1 MTDAAAARRMW
12 TLFEPLHTISYFAQ
26 PARSAFEQAG
36 LRGFW
41 RGYFAGR
48 AAPIGRVGAAPVVAA
63 FFSFAPRMVERAL
76 PAVWELITPAEALT
90 VRETGAVAA
99 LRDLLGLRDIDPV
112 PGPVVAVA
120 DRLAAAAEHVDV
132 AGRTLGAS
140 NAALPVPAEP
150 LARLWHAAT
159 VLREHRGDGHI
170 AALVAADI
178 DAPEAL
184 ALRAGAYLSVMRRSA
199 SDQGNASEGS
209 TGVSGSTERAQM
221 QPARGWTDDEWDAAA
236 TRLIGRG
243 LLQPDGA
250 ATDDGTQLHRSI
262 EAATDQAAARPW
274 ARLNAAEIEDL
285 ADLLLPIA
293 TACAVVL
300 PFPNPV
306 GVPAPVPPA

>member
-1 MTDAAAARRMW
+1 MTDAATARRMW
-12 TLFEPLHTISYFAQ
+12 TLFEPVHTISYFAQ
-26 PARSAFEQAG
+26 PAKIAFEQAG

-48 AAPIGRVGAAPVVAA
+48 AAPIGQVGPAPVLAA

-90 VRETGAVAA
+90 VREAGAVAA

-120 DRLAAAAEHVDV
+120 DRLAAVAEHVNV

-184 ALRAGAYLSVMRRSA
+184 ALRVGAHLSATRRNA
-199 SDQGNASEGS
+199 SDQGHASAGS
-209 TGVSGSTERAQM
+209 TDVSGSTGRAQM
-221 QPARGWTDDEWDAAA
+221 QSARGWTDDEWDAAA
-236 TRLIGRG
+236 ARLIGRG

-250 ATDDGTQLHRSI
+250 ATEDGAQLHRGI

-274 ARLNAAEIEDL
+274 ARLNAAEIDYL
-285 ADLLLPIA
+285 TDLLLPIA

>member
-1 MTDAAAARRMW
+1 MW
-12 TLFEPLHTISYFAQ
+12 TLFEPVHVISYFAS
-26 PARSAFEQAG
+26 PAKGAFEQAG

-48 AAPIGRVGAAPVVAA
+48 AAPIGQVGAAPVIAA
-63 FFSFAPRMVERAL
+63 FFSFAPAMVTRAL
-76 PAVWELITPAEALT
+76 PAVWDLISPAHAVA
-90 VRETGAVAA
+90 VREAGAVAA
-99 LRDLLGLRDIDPV
+99 LRELFGLAEGEPV
-112 PGPVVAVA
+112 PGPIAAAA
-120 DRLAAAAEHVDV
+120 DRLADVAGHVGV

-178 DAPEAL
+178 DGPEAL
-184 ALRAGAYLSVMRRSA
+184 ALRAGAYQSA
-199 SDQGNASEGS
+199 DGGNASA
-209 TGVSGSTERAQM
+209 SGSASALGSVERAQL
-221 QPARGWTDDEWDAAA
+221 QPARGWTDDEWDEAVA
-236 TRLIGRG
+236 RLVRRG
-243 LLQPDGA
+243 LLEPDGA
-250 ATDDGTQLHRSI
+250 VTAAGAELHRSI

-274 ARLNAAEIEDL
+274 ARLSGSQADELAE
-285 ADLLLPIA
+285 LLLPIA
-293 TACAVVL
+293 RACAVVL